1 MKGSSF
7 NGRYSI
13 AQEKQGEVTIMDE
26 KKNERL
32 DTTIDLKFE
41 KLLINRTGMST
52 DAQLG
57 HSCGRLGGGK
67 SGEKSVD

>member
-1 MKGSSF
+1 MKDSSF
-7 NGRYSI
+7 NGGYSL
-13 AQEKQGEVTIMDE
+13 AQEKQGEVTIMGE

-52 DAQLG
+52 DPQLG
-57 HSCGRLGGGK
+57 PSCGRLGG
-67 SGEKSVD
+67 EEW